1 MAEKLT
7 TLERIDLY
15 CDSKEA
21 EKTLNKDIKALNDK
35 IKQEMRDGNMTEM
48 QTDKYIVTLESRT
61 KDDVDP
67 ALMLMVLKKYWDNEH
82 KGEPCPFIRTI
93 EVLDEDELEKFMYS
107 TKLPAET
114 VSALDKCRTTTVTQA
129 LTYKKVKGK

>member
-1 MAEKLT
+1 MKER
-7 TLERIDLY
+7 TLEEKSALY
-15 CDSKEA
+15 CGYKEE
-21 EKTLNKDIKALNDK
+21 EKSLNKNIKALNED
-35 IKQEMRDGNMTEM
+35 IKKTMDAANVKVVTTE
-48 QTDKYIVTLESRT
+48 DYIVTLESRT
-61 KDDVDP
+61 KDDIDP
-67 ALMLMVLKKYWDNEH
+67 ALMLMVLKKYWDKEH

>member
-35 IKQEMRDGNMTEM
+35 IKQEMRDGNLKEV
-48 QTDKYIVTLESRT
+48 QTDKYVVTLESRT
-61 KDDVDP
+61 KDDIDP
-67 ALMLMVLKKYWDNEH
+67 ALMLMVLKKYWDSEH

-93 EVLDEDELEKFMYS
+93 EVLDEDELEKFMYA